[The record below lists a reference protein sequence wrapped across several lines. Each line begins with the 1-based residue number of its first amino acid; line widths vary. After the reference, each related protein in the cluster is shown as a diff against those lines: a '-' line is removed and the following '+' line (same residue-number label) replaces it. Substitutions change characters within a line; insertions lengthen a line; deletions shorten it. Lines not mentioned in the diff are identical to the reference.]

1 MSQALEQIKKLVE
14 SNNPDLKTPEFVVAM
29 AYMIYK
35 EEKMRWLT
43 NAGIVT
49 ASGSTQSAL
58 KNSLILFA
66 QQNHNDQK
74 FNEFINKP
82 ILNLNDYNKVC
93 FTDLIYEKS
102 NEIYNEVIKIS
113 ENKIITEIEKT
124 KNFLGRLKVA
134 VATAII
140 APIIVIG
147 IVFLFNLAF
156 PNYVSAA
163 VNLLSISGS
172 KQK

>member
-82 ILNLNDYNKVC
+82 ILNLNDYNKKFLRQTEGC
-93 FTDLIYEKS
+93 GCYGNNCS
-102 NEIYNEVIKIS
+102 YNCDW
-113 ENKIITEIEKT
+113 NC
-124 KNFLGRLKVA
+124 
-134 VATAII
+134 
-140 APIIVIG
+140 
-147 IVFLFNLAF
+147 
-156 PNYVSAA
+156 
-163 VNLLSISGS
+163 LSF
-172 KQK
+172 